1 MSLSTA
7 AYAVHS
13 ATTPLE
19 AWKLERREPGD
30 GDVLID
36 ILFCGV
42 CHSDIHFARNEWG
55 FSTYPL
61 VPGHE
66 IVGKVVRVGSGVS
79 KWKEGDTVG
88 VGCMVESCRTC
99 DACKA
104 GDEQYCEAGSTF
116 TYNGTDKDG
125 STTYGGYS
133 TQIVV
138 NQDFVVR
145 IPDGLP
151 LDAAAPLLCAGI
163 TTYSPLRHF
172 GVKAGTKVGIVG
184 LGGLGHM
191 AVKIAHAMG
200 AHVTVLSHSAG
211 KEADALRLGADAF
224 IVTGEPEVFEK
235 HANTFDFILDTVSA
249 QHDLGP
255 YLGLLRTDGR
265 MVLVGLPDASPLGAF
280 PLVFKRR
287 SLSGSLIGG
296 IRETQEMLD
305 FCAEHGITCDIETI
319 QMSQINEAY
328 ERMMRSDVRYRF
340 VIDMAS
346 LK

>member
-1 MSLSTA
+1 M
-7 AYAVHS
+7 
-13 ATTPLE
+13 
-19 AWKLERREPGD
+19 ERREPGD

-55 FSTYPL
+55 FSQYPM

-66 IVGKVVRVGSGVS
+66 IVGRVLRVGPGVS

-88 VGCMVESCRTC
+88 VGCMVESCREC
-99 DACKA
+99 SACKA

-116 TYNGTDKDG
+116 TYNSEDKDG
-125 STTYGGYS
+125 TITYGGYS

-145 IPDGLP
+145 VPDSLP

-172 GVKAGTKVGIVG
+172 GVKAGMQVGIIG

-191 AVKIAHAMG
+191 AVKLAHAMG

-211 KEADALRLGADAF
+211 KEADAKRLGADAF
-224 IVTGEPEVFEK
+224 IATGEAEALEP
-235 HANTFDFILDTVSA
+235 HAGTFDFF
-249 QHDLGP
+249 P
-255 YLGLLRTDGR
+255 YLARGQIGL
-265 MVLVGLPDASPLGAF
+265 
-280 PLVFKRR
+280 
-287 SLSGSLIGG
+287 
-296 IRETQEMLD
+296 
-305 FCAEHGITCDIETI
+305 
-319 QMSQINEAY
+319 
-328 ERMMRSDVRYRF
+328 
-340 VIDMAS
+340 
-346 LK
+346 